1 MGNKSK
7 KTRRSKS
14 GIAVADMRGQARLS
28 GQSDAA
34 LGLADCNMRA
44 KCAEIAATLA
54 CKPTDI
60 TSIIRDAQKL
70 FDWITTGNLRA
81 PRTPNDGETI
91 EPHSGE
97 GADIAPSKG
106 VPSESKWPPMPAVS
120 TLDNVVQQIVRN
132 ARGDEGRT

>member
-7 KTRRSKS
+7 KTCRSKS
-14 GIAVADMRGQARLS
+14 GIAVADVRGQIGLS
-28 GQSDAA
+28 EQSDAT
-34 LGLADCNMRA
+34 LGFADRDMRA
-44 KCAEIAATLA
+44 KCAEIAARLA
-54 CKPTDI
+54 FKPTDL

-81 PRTPNDGETI
+81 PRTLNDEEPI

-106 VPSESKWPPMPAVS
+106 ESPESKWPPMPAVS
-120 TLDNVVQQIVRN
+120 TLDKVVQQIVRN
-132 ARGDEGRT
+132 ARGDDGRT